1 MLLSKMRWEY
11 EHPSEEKVKSL
22 SENLNISALTAS
34 LLVKRG
40 LEEVEEARSFLFDQK
55 ADFYDPFLLKGMK
68 EAVERI
74 NQAIEEQESI
84 VIFGD
89 YDADGVTSTSVLLH
103 TLKERSAKVD
113 FYIPDRFKE
122 GYGPN
127 EQAFRYIK
135 EQGASLVITVDTG
148 IAAVNEA
155 RIAKEIGLDLIITDH
170 HEPSEELPEALA
182 IVHPKQPG
190 CEYPFKE
197 LAGVGVAFKV
207 AHALLG
213 ELPVHLLD
221 LAAIGT
227 IADLVPLH
235 DENRWLAKKG
245 LMQLRQSNRPGLK
258 ALMKEAGASL
268 EEANEETIGFQI
280 APRLNAVGRIE
291 QADPAVHLLM
301 TEDTAEA
308 EELARFVQELN
319 KERQKIVSSITEE
332 AIQMVKEADH
342 DDQPAIVV
350 AKAGWNPG
358 VVGIV
363 ASKLTDTF
371 SRPAIVLGIDE
382 ETQMAKGSA
391 RSIPGFDLFFHLNK
405 CRDILPHFGGHP
417 MAAGMTLQADNV
429 PLLRE
434 RLNQYANE
442 TLTEEDFIPI
452 QRVDAVCKLD
462 EMTVEAIEEVGLLSP
477 FGMHNPKPFIMIQD
491 VKLEDI
497 RTIGANHHHIKMSLK
512 DEDKLL
518 DCVGFHQG
526 GLKDEVVPGS
536 HLSVIGE
543 ISINEWNNRK
553 KPQLMLK
560 DVRVDEWQLFDL
572 RGKTD
577 WVKKIAALDSEKRLV
592 LCFDEETTHDV
603 DVLNIPIHLV
613 KADNVSAFDLQ
624 DKYVVFADVPEDAH
638 ILKQLLENQ
647 KPARIYTVFQRKED
661 HFMSSFPSRDQ
672 FKWFYGFLLQRGSF
686 PLKEQGMALAKHRGW
701 TKDTIIFMTKVF
713 FELGFVK
720 IESGVLS
727 IVLDAPKKD
736 LTAST
741 SYTAKQ
747 RLMELDQTLT
757 YSSAKELKEW
767 LNSMMSEVSPVL

>member
-11 EHPSEEKVKSL
+11 EHPSEEKVISL

-55 ADFYDPFLLKGMK
+55 AECHDPFLLKGMK
-68 EAVERI
+68 ETVERI
-74 NQAIEEQESI
+74 NKAIEEQESI

-170 HEPSEELPEALA
+170 HEPSDELPEALA

-197 LAGVGVAFKV
+197 LAGVGLAFKV

-213 ELPVHLLD
+213 KLPVQLLD

-245 LMQLRQSNRPGLK
+245 LVQLRQSNRPGLK
-258 ALMKEAGASL
+258 ALMREAGATL
-268 EEANEETIGFQI
+268 EEANEETVGFQI

-301 TEDTAEA
+301 TEDMDEA
-308 EELARFVQELN
+308 VELARFVQELN
-319 KERQKIVSSITEE
+319 KERQKIVSTITEE
-332 AIQMVKEADH
+332 AIQMVEAVDG
-342 DDQPAIVV
+342 DEFAIVV

-391 RSIPGFDLFFHLNK
+391 RSIPGFDLFFHLSK

-417 MAAGMTLQADNV
+417 MAAGMTIQADDV

-442 TLTEEDFIPI
+442 MLTEEDFIPI
-452 QRVDAVCKLD
+452 QRIDAVCKID
-462 EMTVEAIEEVGLLSP
+462 DITVQAIEEVGMLSP
-477 FGMHNPKPFIMIQD
+477 FGMLNPKPFIMIED
-491 VKLEDI
+491 AKIEDI

-526 GLKDEVVPGS
+526 ELKEELVSGS
-536 HLSVIGE
+536 HISVIGE

-560 DVRVDEWQLFDL
+560 DARVDEWQLFDL
-572 RGKTD
+572 RGKKD
-577 WVKKIAALDSEKRLV
+577 WAQNVSTLDPDKCLV
-592 LCFDEETTHDV
+592 ICFDEETKHEAELV
-603 DVLNIPIHLV
+603 DIPIHLIH
-613 KADNVSAFDLQ
+613 AENVSTFEVH
-624 DKYVVFADVPEDAH
+624 DKYVVFCDVPADAH
-638 ILKQLLENQ
+638 LIELLLENQ
-647 KPARIYTVFQRKED
+647 KPARIYTVFQRKVD
-661 HFMSSFPSRDQ
+661 HFMSAFPSRDQ
-672 FKWFYGFLLQRGSF
+672 FKWFYGFLLKRGSF
-686 PLKEQGMALAKHRGW
+686 PLKEQGMELAKHRGW

-713 FELGFVK
+713 FELGFVR
-720 IESGVLS
+720 IENGVLS
-727 IVLDAPKKD
+727 IVRDAPKKD
-736 LTAST
+736 LTASS

>member
-22 SENLNISALTAS
+22 SENLNISALTAT

-40 LEEVEEARSFLFDQK
+40 LEEVDEARSFLFDQK
-55 ADFYDPFLLKGMK
+55 ADFHDPFLLKGMK

-74 NQAIEEQESI
+74 NKAIEEQESI

-148 IAAVNEA
+148 IAAVKEA

-170 HEPSEELPEALA
+170 HEPGEELPEALA

-190 CEYPFKE
+190 CVYPFKE

-213 ELPVHLLD
+213 EVPAQLLD
-221 LAAIGT
+221 LVAIGT

-245 LMQLRQSNRPGLK
+245 IVQLRKSNRPGLK
-258 ALMKEAGASL
+258 ALMKEAGVSL
-268 EEANEETIGFQI
+268 EEADEDTIGFQI
-280 APRLNAVGRIE
+280 APRINAVGRIE
-291 QADPAVHLLM
+291 QADQAVHLLM
-301 TEDTAEA
+301 TEDMDEA

-319 KERQKIVSSITEE
+319 KERQKIVSTITEE
-332 AIQMVKEADH
+332 AIQMVEADEG
-342 DDQPAIVV
+342 DQSAIVV

-363 ASKLTDTF
+363 ASKLTDKF

-391 RSIPGFDLFFHLNK
+391 RSIPGFDLFFHLSK

-417 MAAGMTLQADNV
+417 MAAGMTLQADDV

-442 TLTEEDFIPI
+442 ALTEEDFIPI
-452 QRVDAVCKLD
+452 QRVDAICKVD
-462 EMTVEAIEEVGLLSP
+462 EITVQAIEEVSMLSP
-477 FGMHNPKPFIMIQD
+477 FGMHNPKPFIMIKD
-491 VKLEDI
+491 AKLEEI
-497 RTIGANHHHIKMSLK
+497 RTIGANHHHIKMALK
-512 DEDKLL
+512 DEDTLL

-526 GLKDEVVPGS
+526 ELKDEIVPGT
-536 HLSVIGE
+536 HISVIGE
-543 ISINEWNNRK
+543 VSINEWNNRK

-560 DVRVDEWQLFDL
+560 DARVDEWQLFDL
-572 RGKTD
+572 RGKKD
-577 WVKKIAALDSEKRLV
+577 WEKKVSALDPEKRLV
-592 LCFDEETTHDV
+592 FCFNEETKHDA
-603 DVLNIPIHLV
+603 DLLNVPLSLV
-613 KADNVSAFDLQ
+613 NGENVSTFDLN
-624 DKYVVFADVPEDAH
+624 DKYVVLTDFPADTH
-638 ILKQLLENQ
+638 ILKQLLEDQ
-647 KPARIYTVFQRKED
+647 KPARIYTIFQRKED

-672 FKWFYGFLLQRGSF
+672 FKWFYGFLLKRGSF
-686 PLKEQGMALAKHRGW
+686 HLKEQGMELAKHRGW

-720 IESGVLS
+720 IENGVLS
-727 IVLDAPKKD
+727 IVLDAPKKE
-736 LTAST
+736 LTASA

>member
-34 LLVKRG
+34 LLVQRG

-55 ADFYDPFLLKGMK
+55 AEFHDPFLLKGMK

-74 NQAIEEQESI
+74 NKAIEEQESI

-213 ELPVHLLD
+213 KLPVELLD

-235 DENRWLAKKG
+235 DENRWIAKKG
-245 LMQLRQSNRPGLK
+245 LMQLRQSRRPGLK
-258 ALMKEAGASL
+258 ALLKEAGATL
-268 EEANEETIGFQI
+268 EEANEETVGFQI

-301 TEDTAEA
+301 TEDMDEA

-319 KERQKIVSSITEE
+319 KERQKIVSTITEE
-332 AIQMVKEADH
+332 AIQMVEETGAD
-342 DDQPAIVV
+342 QSAIVV

-371 SRPAIVLGIDE
+371 SRPAIVLGIDA

-391 RSIPGFDLFFHLNK
+391 RSIPGFDLFFHLSK

-417 MAAGMTLQADNV
+417 MAAGMTLQADDV

-452 QRVDAVCKLD
+452 QRVDAVCKVD
-462 EMTVEAIEEVGLLSP
+462 EMTVQAIEEVGLLSP
-477 FGMHNPKPFIMIQD
+477 FGMQNPKPFIMIEDAQ
-491 VKLEDI
+491 LEDI
-497 RTIGANHHHIKMSLK
+497 RTIGANQNHIKMSLK

-526 GLKDEVVPGS
+526 KLKEELVPGS
-536 HLSVIGE
+536 QISVVGE
-543 ISINEWNNRK
+543 VSINEWNNRK

-560 DVRVDEWQLFDL
+560 DARVDEWQLFDL
-572 RGKTD
+572 RGKKD
-577 WVKKIAALDSEKRLV
+577 WEKKVSTLDPAKTMV
-592 LCFDEETTHDV
+592 FCFDEETKRQSELV
-603 DVLNIPIHLV
+603 DIPIHLID
-613 KADNVSAFDLQ
+613 AENVSTFDVQ
-624 DKYVVFADVPEDAH
+624 EKYVIFADVPADEH
-638 ILKQLLENQ
+638 LLKLLLENQ
-647 KPARIYTVFQRKED
+647 QPARIYTVFQRKED

-672 FKWFYGFLLQRGSF
+672 FKWFYGFLFKRGSF
-686 PLKEQGMALAKHRGW
+686 PIKEQGMELAKHRGW

-720 IESGVLS
+720 IENGVLS
-727 IVLDAPKKD
+727 IVRDAPKKD
-736 LTAST
+736 LTASS

>member
-11 EHPSEEKVKSL
+11 EHPSDEKVKSL
-22 SENLNISALTAS
+22 SENLNISMLTAS

-55 ADFYDPFLLKGMK
+55 TEVYDPFLLKGMK

-74 NQAIEEQESI
+74 NKAIEQQESI

-190 CEYPFKE
+190 CHYPFKE
-197 LAGVGVAFKV
+197 LAGVGVAFKL
-207 AHALLG
+207 AHALLD
-213 ELPVHLLD
+213 ELPVQLLD
-221 LAAIGT
+221 LVAIGT

-245 LMQLRQSNRPGLK
+245 LKQLRQSNRLGLK
-258 ALMKEAGASL
+258 ALMKEVGASL
-268 EEANEETIGFQI
+268 EEADEDTIGFQI

-301 TEDTAEA
+301 TEDQDEA
-308 EELARFVQELN
+308 EELAQFVQEIN
-319 KERQKIVSSITEE
+319 KERQKIVSTITEE
-332 AIQMVKEADH
+332 AIKMVEADD
-342 DDQPAIVV
+342 DDQSAIVV

-391 RSIPGFDLFFHLNK
+391 RSIPGFDLFFHLSK

-417 MAAGMTLQADNV
+417 MAAGMTLQAQDV

-434 RLNQYANE
+434 RLNQFANE

-452 QRVDAVCKLD
+452 QRIDAVCKV
-462 EMTVEAIEEVGLLSP
+462 EEITVEAIEEVGLLSP
-477 FGMHNPKPFIMIQD
+477 FGMNNPKPFIMIED
-491 VKLEDI
+491 AKLEDI
-497 RTIGANHHHIKMSLK
+497 RTIGANNHHIKMSLK
-512 DEDKLL
+512 DEEALL

-526 GLKDEVVPGS
+526 FLKEEIVPGS

-560 DVRVDEWQLFDL
+560 DARVDEWQLFDL
-572 RGKTD
+572 RGKKEWT
-577 WVKKIAALDSEKRLV
+577 KSISALNPEQCLV
-592 LCFDEETTHDV
+592 IYFDEETREDV
-603 DVLNIPIHLV
+603 QQLNLPMHHV
-613 KADNVSAFDLQ
+613 NSNNVSTVDIN
-624 DKYVVFADVPEDAH
+624 DKYVIFADVPTDTH
-638 ILKQLLENQ
+638 IFKLLLENQ

-672 FKWFYGFLLQRGSF
+672 FKWFYGFLLKRGDF

-720 IESGVLS
+720 IEDGVLS
-727 IVLDAPKKD
+727 IVRDAPKND
-736 LTAST
+736 LTASP

>member
-34 LLVKRG
+34 LLVQRG

-55 ADFYDPFLLKGMK
+55 AEFHDPFLLKGMK

-74 NQAIEEQESI
+74 NKAIEEQESI

-148 IAAVNEA
+148 IASVNEA

-213 ELPVHLLD
+213 KLPVELLD

-227 IADLVPLH
+227 IADLVPLY
-235 DENRWLAKKG
+235 DENRWIAKKG
-245 LMQLRQSNRPGLK
+245 LMQLRQSRRPGLK
-258 ALMKEAGASL
+258 ALLKEAGATL
-268 EEANEETIGFQI
+268 EEANEETVGFQI

-301 TEDTAEA
+301 TEDMDEA

-319 KERQKIVSSITEE
+319 KERQKIVSTITEE
-332 AIQMVKEADH
+332 AIQMVEETGAD
-342 DDQPAIVV
+342 QSAIVV

-391 RSIPGFDLFFHLNK
+391 RSIPGFDLFFHLSK

-417 MAAGMTLQADNV
+417 MAAGMTLRADDV

-452 QRVDAVCKLD
+452 QRVDAVCKVD
-462 EMTVEAIEEVGLLSP
+462 EMTVQAIEEVGLLSP
-477 FGMHNPKPFIMIQD
+477 FGMQNPKPFIMIEDAQ
-491 VKLEDI
+491 LEDI
-497 RTIGANHHHIKMSLK
+497 RTIGANQNHIKMSLK

-526 GLKDEVVPGS
+526 KLKEELVPGS
-536 HLSVIGE
+536 QISVVGE
-543 ISINEWNNRK
+543 VSINEWNNRK

-560 DVRVDEWQLFDL
+560 DARVDEWQLFDL
-572 RGKTD
+572 RGKKD
-577 WVKKIAALDSEKRLV
+577 WEKKVSTLDPAKTMV
-592 LCFDEETTHDV
+592 FCFDEETKKQSELV
-603 DVLNIPIHLV
+603 DIPIHLID
-613 KADNVSAFDLQ
+613 AENVSTFDVQ
-624 DKYVVFADVPEDAH
+624 EKYVIFADVPADEH
-638 ILKQLLENQ
+638 LLKLLLENQ
-647 KPARIYTVFQRKED
+647 QPARIYTVFQRKED

-672 FKWFYGFLLQRGSF
+672 FKWFYGFLFKRGSF
-686 PLKEQGMALAKHRGW
+686 PIKEQGMELAKHRGW

-720 IESGVLS
+720 IENGVLS
-727 IVLDAPKKD
+727 IVRDAPKKD
-736 LTAST
+736 LTASS

>member
-22 SENLNISALTAS
+22 SENLNISALTAT

-40 LEEVEEARSFLFDQK
+40 LEEVDEARSFLFDQK
-55 ADFYDPFLLKGMK
+55 ADFHDPFLLKGMK

-74 NQAIEEQESI
+74 NKAIEEQESI

-103 TLKERSAKVD
+103 TLKELSAKVD

-148 IAAVNEA
+148 IAAVKEA

-170 HEPSEELPEALA
+170 HEPGEELPEALA

-190 CEYPFKE
+190 CVYPFKE
-197 LAGVGVAFKV
+197 LAGVGVAFKM

-213 ELPVHLLD
+213 EVPAQLLD

-245 LMQLRQSNRPGLK
+245 IVQLRKSNRPGLK
-258 ALMKEAGASL
+258 ALMKEAGVSL
-268 EEANEETIGFQI
+268 EEADEDTIGFQI
-280 APRLNAVGRIE
+280 APRINAVGRIE
-291 QADPAVHLLM
+291 QADQAVHLLM
-301 TEDTAEA
+301 TEDMDEA

-319 KERQKIVSSITEE
+319 KERQKIVSTITEE
-332 AIQMVKEADH
+332 AIQMVEADEG
-342 DDQPAIVV
+342 DQSAIVV

-363 ASKLTDTF
+363 ASKLTDKF

-391 RSIPGFDLFFHLNK
+391 RSIPGFDLFFHLSK

-417 MAAGMTLQADNV
+417 MAAGMTLQADDV

-452 QRVDAVCKLD
+452 QRVDAICKVD
-462 EMTVEAIEEVGLLSP
+462 EITVQTIEEVSMLSP
-477 FGMHNPKPFIMIQD
+477 FGMHNPKPFIMIKD
-491 VKLEDI
+491 AKLEEI
-497 RTIGANHHHIKMSLK
+497 RTIGANHHHIKMALK
-512 DEDKLL
+512 DEDTLL

-526 GLKDEVVPGS
+526 ELKDEIVPGT
-536 HLSVIGE
+536 HISVIGE

-560 DVRVDEWQLFDL
+560 DARVDEWQLFDL
-572 RGKTD
+572 RGKKD
-577 WVKKIAALDSEKRLV
+577 WEKKVSALDPEKRLV
-592 LCFDEETTHDV
+592 LCFTEETKHDA
-603 DVLNIPIHLV
+603 DLLNVPLSLV
-613 KADNVSAFDLQ
+613 NGENVSTFDLN
-624 DKYVVFADVPEDAH
+624 DKYVVLTDFPADTH
-638 ILKQLLENQ
+638 ILKQLLEDQ
-647 KPARIYTVFQRKED
+647 KPARIYTIFQRKED

-672 FKWFYGFLLQRGSF
+672 FKWFYGFLLKRGSF
-686 PLKEQGMALAKHRGW
+686 HLKEQGMELAKHRGW

-720 IESGVLS
+720 IENGVLS

-736 LTAST
+736 LTASA